1 MISRSSSEEGWSI
14 PCDALGWTP
23 VTMHLSTLV
32 DLCSPRDQTIY
43 SSIVIQGV
51 GESQNRIHNAT
62 KPNHI
67 RNALK
72 RYLTVGDGAKCVDF
86 RNEWIDTQKAKW
98 PAHKHWA
105 SFYTDLSRVLLL
117 PSHFS
122 RVRLCATPET
132 AAHPTPPS
140 LGLSRE
146 EHWSGFPFPSP
157 MHESKKW
164 KWSHSVVSDS

>member
-1 MISRSSSEEGWSI
+1 MISRSFSEEGWSI

-32 DLCSPRDQTIY
+32 DLCSPKDQTIY

-86 RNEWIDTQKAKW
+86 GNEWIDTQKAKW

-105 SFYTDLSRVLLL
+105 SFIQI
-117 PSHFS
+117 F
-122 RVRLCATPET
+122 PECCCCQVT
-132 AAHPTPPS
+132 
-140 LGLSRE
+140 
-146 EHWSGFPFPSP
+146 
-157 MHESKKW
+157 
-164 KWSHSVVSDS
+164 SVVSDSVQPQRQQPTRLRHPWDSPGKNTGVGFHFLLQCMKAKSESEVTQ